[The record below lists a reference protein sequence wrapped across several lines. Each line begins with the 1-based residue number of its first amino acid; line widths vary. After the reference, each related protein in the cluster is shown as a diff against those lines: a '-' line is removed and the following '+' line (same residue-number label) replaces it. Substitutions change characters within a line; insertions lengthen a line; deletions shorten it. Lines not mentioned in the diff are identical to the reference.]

1 MSYTKE
7 EREEIAKNIREFMKQ
22 PKKDKFEE
30 VSYGG
35 MKVLHR
41 RQLNMTH
48 YDRDWLETVAQDN
61 EKREKSPP
69 PLKELSPHHGE
80 QSSSPFT
87 HGGRPRD
94 SPSNFSCSQCRIQ
107 TNP

>member
-7 EREEIAKNIREFMKQ
+7 EREEIAKNIREYMKQ

-41 RQLNMTH
+41 RQLNMSH
-48 YDRDWLETVAQDN
+48 YDRDWLETVAQDV
-61 EKREKSPP
+61 EGKILHP
-69 PLKELSPHHGE
+69 
-80 QSSSPFT
+80 
-87 HGGRPRD
+87 
-94 SPSNFSCSQCRIQ
+94 
-107 TNP
+107 